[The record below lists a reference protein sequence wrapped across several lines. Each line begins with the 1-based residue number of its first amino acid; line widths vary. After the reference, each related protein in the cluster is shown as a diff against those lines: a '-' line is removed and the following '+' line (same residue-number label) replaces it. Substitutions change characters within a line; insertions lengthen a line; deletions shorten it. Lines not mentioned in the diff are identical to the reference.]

1 MKQQIMQQIMKQSK
15 IAILS
20 ADGLRPVLQAVEDAL
35 KQSSKPTKA
44 LVVQT
49 LARQG
54 LCSASS
60 SGTEKTLVAAAS
72 KLGLTIP
79 PTLSILMGE
88 AVPRSTPG
96 STPAPELPS
105 QGRMLL
111 CLKSV
116 SQIDTVGGRAKITFN
131 DGSKKST
138 GKFDVSAFRSSCNL
152 IEFNVS

>member
-1 MKQQIMQQIMKQSK
+1 MKQSK
-15 IAILS
+15 IATLS

-60 SGTEKTLVAAAS
+60 SGTEKTLIAAAS
-72 KLGLTIP
+72 KLGMTVP

-96 STPAPELPS
+96 PSGTTPAPELPP
-105 QGRMLL
+105 QGRILL

-116 SQIDTVGGRAKITFN
+116 SQIDTVGGHAKITFN

-138 GKFDVSAFRSSCNL
+138 GRFDVSAFHSSCNL